1 MRSLCWLK
9 TLIGRHRGNGLNFVP
24 ASGHCIFPAPLP
36 GVMPHLMFSI
46 IILWQA
52 WTARRM
58 SSSSVSC
65 TNAWSHC
72 SGSSMPIALK
82 RINTHDHPYLP
93 VLSPLMV
100 EEQVRAAL
108 SEDLGRAGDIT
119 SQATIAPEMIAEA
132 ELNARED
139 GIVAGLDL
147 ARAAFRLMDPAIR
160 FDAFVKDGDRLPPGT
175 VIARVS
181 GPARAVLSA
190 ERVAL
195 NFLMHLCGVATH
207 TARFAGEIAH
217 TPAKVCC
224 TRKTIPGLRALEKYA
239 VRMGGGSSHRYGL
252 DDAILIKDN
261 HIAVAGGVAGAIRA
275 ARAFAGHLVKV
286 EVEVT
291 TLEELEEALEAQ
303 PDVVLLDN
311 MGPELLR
318 RAVEINRDCAGLA
331 DAAYAADPRRVKLE
345 ASGNVNLKTIRAIA
359 ETGVDYISTSKITMA
374 APTLDIGLDVVVR

>member
-1 MRSLCWLK
+1 M
-9 TLIGRHRGNGLNFVP
+9 TT
-24 ASGHCIFPAPLP
+24 
-36 GVMPHLMFSI
+36 PH
-46 IILWQA
+46 
-52 WTARRM
+52 
-58 SSSSVSC
+58 
-65 TNAWSHC
+65 
-72 SGSSMPIALK
+72 
-82 RINTHDHPYLP
+82 LP
-93 VLSPLMV
+93 VLSPLLV
-100 EEQVRAAL
+100 EDQVRAAL

-119 SQATIAPEMIAEA
+119 SQATIAPGSLARA
-132 ELNARED
+132 ELNAREE
-139 GIVAGLDL
+139 GVVAGLDL

-160 FDAFVKDGDRLPPGT
+160 FEAFVKDGDRLSPGM
-175 VIARVS
+175 VIAQVS

-195 NFLMHLCGVATH
+195 NFLMHLCGVASY
-207 TARFAGEIAH
+207 TARFAAEIAH
-217 TPAKVCC
+217 TQARVCC

-261 HIAVAGGVAGAIRA
+261 HIAVSRGVAGAIAA

-303 PDVVLLDN
+303 PDVILLDN

-318 RAVEINRDCAGLA
+318 RAVEINRDCAGLTEA
-331 DAAYAADPRRVKLE
+331 TYAADPRRVKLE

-374 APTLDIGLDVVVR
+374 APTLDIGLDVVVS

>member
-1 MRSLCWLK
+1 M
-9 TLIGRHRGNGLNFVP
+9 T
-24 ASGHCIFPAPLP
+24 
-36 GVMPHLMFSI
+36 
-46 IILWQA
+46 
-52 WTARRM
+52 T
-58 SSSSVSC
+58 
-65 TNAWSHC
+65 
-72 SGSSMPIALK
+72 
-82 RINTHDHPYLP
+82 PYLP

-100 EEQVRAAL
+100 EDQVRAAL

-119 SQATIAPEMIAEA
+119 SQATIAPGVVARA

-139 GIVAGLDL
+139 GVVAGLDL
-147 ARAAFRLMDPAIR
+147 ARAAFRLMDPAVH
-160 FDAFVKDGDRLPPGT
+160 FEAFVKDGDRLHPGT

-207 TARFAGEIAH
+207 TARFADEIAH
-217 TPAKVCC
+217 TAAKVCC

-261 HIAVAGGVAGAIRA
+261 HIAVSQGVAGAIHA

-303 PDVVLLDN
+303 PDVILLDN

-318 RAVEINRDCAGLA
+318 RAVEINRDCAGLT
-331 DAAYAADPRRVKLE
+331 DATYAADPRRVKLE

-374 APTLDIGLDVVVR
+374 APTLDIGLDVVVS

>member
-1 MRSLCWLK
+1 MTTSYR
-9 TLIGRHRGNGLNFVP
+9 
-24 ASGHCIFPAPLP
+24 
-36 GVMPHLMFSI
+36 
-46 IILWQA
+46 
-52 WTARRM
+52 
-58 SSSSVSC
+58 
-65 TNAWSHC
+65 
-72 SGSSMPIALK
+72 
-82 RINTHDHPYLP
+82 P
-93 VLSPLMV
+93 VLSPIMI

-108 SEDLGRAGDIT
+108 AEDLGRAGDIT
-119 SQATIAPEMIAEA
+119 SQATIAPDMQAQA
-132 ELNARED
+132 DMNAREE
-139 GIVAGLDL
+139 GVLAGLDL
-147 ARAAFRLMDPAIR
+147 ARAAFRLMDPTIR
-160 FDAFVKDGDRLPPGT
+160 FEAFAEDGDRLAPGT
-175 VIARVS
+175 AIARVS

-207 TARFAGEIAH
+207 TARFSSRIAD

-261 HIAVAGGVAGAIRA
+261 HIAVAGGVGGAIRA

-291 TLEELEEALEAQ
+291 TLDELEQALEAR
-303 PDVVLLDN
+303 PDVILLDN

-318 RAVEINRDCAGLA
+318 RAVEINRDCAGLD

-345 ASGNVNLKTIRAIA
+345 ASGNVDLDTVRAIA

-374 APTLDIGLDVVVR
+374 APTLDIGLDVVVG